1 MSPNGQYT
9 IVWQAKR
16 TCFVKAW
23 RTVLDGD
30 GWRGAGGAQIFGKA
44 NSLTRKQYIYNI
56 RTYCIVYGYSAPRYY
71 KIGPGV
77 AAGDGGGGGREDAKR
92 TGGERP
98 TRTNS

>member
-1 MSPNGQYT
+1 MAKQNVRVLLKHGALFSTAMARRRWRRPNLWESQ
-9 IVWQAKR
+9 QPDK
-16 TCFVKAW
+16 KA
-23 RTVLDGD
+23 
-30 GWRGAGGAQIFGKA
+30 
-44 NSLTRKQYIYNI
+44 IYNI